1 MGATRCIYPL
11 SSSSVSC
18 NGLYRQGLPKPTTAF
33 LNSLIGRWP
42 LLLSHIRLPS
52 TGLTGTT
59 STELHIS
66 VLNLSGLVGA
76 VSLMIDV
83 KDMSLGYYSP

>member
-11 SSSSVSC
+11 SSSSGSC